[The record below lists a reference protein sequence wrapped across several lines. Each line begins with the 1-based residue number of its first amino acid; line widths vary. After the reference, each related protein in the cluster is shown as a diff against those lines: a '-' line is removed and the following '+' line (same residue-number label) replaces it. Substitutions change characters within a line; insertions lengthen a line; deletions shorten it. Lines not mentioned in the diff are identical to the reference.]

1 MQPDSNLDLA
11 SKQVR
16 DEIKRDFFSSSP
28 PRTFS
33 CCTFR
38 FGRSGLDR
46 NDNNDVD
53 DDDNDGD
60 NDDDKDDDDNDGD
73 NGNDAG
79 DNRITPL

>member
-1 MQPDSNLDLA
+1 MQPDSNLGLA

-28 PRTFS
+28 RTFS
-33 CCTFR
+33 GCTFR

-53 DDDNDGD
+53 DDDD
-60 NDDDKDDDDNDGD
+60 DDDDNDGD
-73 NGNDAG
+73 NDNEAG
-79 DNRITPL
+79 DNRITPR